1 MLLLTCNFFL
11 QYLYITQQMGYE
23 NTQICLVV
31 VILILHQ
38 ILFTDVQGNV

>member
-1 MLLLTCNFFL
+1 
-11 QYLYITQQMGYE
+11 MGYE

-31 VILILHQ
+31 VTLILRQ